1 MIHRLLLPALIPSW
15 RFFDTI
21 APSPRIEFALLHS
34 PVEPMAVWQEFRP
47 RPPRLSLPQMALR
60 LVWNPQW
67 NENLFLTSCMEKLID
82 DPSAPVIDE
91 LLSRIARS
99 LDPDGV
105 RAGEIPRVFLKIRAL
120 VVKRVD
126 SAITQEIVFISKAYR
141 LARLKEGRKR

>member
-1 MIHRLLLPALIPSW
+1 
-15 RFFDTI
+15 
-21 APSPRIEFALLHS
+21 
-34 PVEPMAVWQEFRP
+34 
-47 RPPRLSLPQMALR
+47 
-60 LVWNPQW
+60 
-67 NENLFLTSCMEKLID
+67 MEKLID